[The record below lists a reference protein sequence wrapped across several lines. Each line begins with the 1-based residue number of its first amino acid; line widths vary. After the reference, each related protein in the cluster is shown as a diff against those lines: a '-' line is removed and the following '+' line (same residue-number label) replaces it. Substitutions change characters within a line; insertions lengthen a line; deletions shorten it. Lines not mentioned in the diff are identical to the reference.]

1 MLARLTT
8 RPQPRSRMPGTKTR
22 MVFTVP
28 RTLTSRTRCHSCV
41 VVSSSGLFAPTM
53 PAELTRTSTGPIRS
67 ATSRSAASSVTS
79 AMMSTVTSAG
89 PDRSRVVTVRPSAR
103 SRAALAAP
111 SPLAP
116 PVTRAVRGI
125 TGTSCD
131 YAIAMAVRVAVF
143 TLGGTIA
150 MAPGPASGL
159 RGAVPALSGRQL
171 LDAVPG
177 LDGIDAE
184 VHDFRQLPSASLTID
199 DVYELAAA
207 IGERLAAGA
216 AGAVVVQGTDTI
228 EETAFLL
235 DLLHAGPE
243 PVVVTGA
250 MRTAATAGADGP
262 ANILAAVRAAASP
275 ALRDLGALV
284 VFAEEIH
291 AARFVRKADTTS
303 VTAFASPSAGPL
315 GRVVEGEPRLLTRPA
330 ARFTGRWPGPPR
342 PVRTGLVVL
351 ALGDDGE
358 LLRAAA
364 GRFDGL
370 VVAALGAGHVPAAT
384 MPALA
389 ALAGEIP
396 VVFGSRT
403 GRGWVLSGVYGFARL
418 RAGPARRR
426 PDQRRESS
434 TRSRP
439 GCCCTCCWPAA
450 PADRTSRP
458 RSAPLGV
465 LTESVAPRHRLVS
478 VPGGPPDS
486 VVSGR
491 CACS

>member
-1 MLARLTT
+1 
-8 RPQPRSRMPGTKTR
+8 MP
-22 MVFTVP
+22 
-28 RTLTSRTRCHSCV
+28 
-41 VVSSSGLFAPTM
+41 
-53 PAELTRTSTGPIRS
+53 
-67 ATSRSAASSVTS
+67 
-79 AMMSTVTSAG
+79 
-89 PDRSRVVTVRPSAR
+89 
-103 SRAALAAP
+103 
-111 SPLAP
+111 
-116 PVTRAVRGI
+116 
-125 TGTSCD
+125 
-131 YAIAMAVRVAVF
+131 VRVAVF

-150 MAPGPASGL
+150 MAPRAASGTSGSP
-159 RGAVPALSGRQL
+159 GAVPALTGRQL

-184 VHDFRQLPSASLTID
+184 VHEFRQLPSASLTIA
-199 DVYELAAA
+199 DVAELAAA
-207 IGERLAAGA
+207 IGERMAAGA
-216 AGAVVVQGTDTI
+216 AGAVVIQGTDTI

-250 MRTAATAGADGP
+250 MRTAAAAGADGP
-262 ANILAAVRAAASP
+262 ANILAAVQAAASP

-284 VFAEEIH
+284 VFGEEIH

-330 ARFTGRWPGPPR
+330 TRFTVPVTAPLRT
-342 PVRTGLVVL
+342 VRTGLVTL

-389 ALAGEIP
+389 ALAGQIP

-403 GRGWVLSGVYGFARL
+403 GRGWVLSGVYGFAGSERDLLRVGLISAGVLDPVKARL
-418 RAGPARRR
+418 LLHVLLASGASRAGI
-426 PDQRRESS
+426 E
-434 TRSRP
+434 
-439 GCCCTCCWPAA
+439 AA
-450 PADRTSRP
+450 F
-458 RSAPLGV
+458 RSA
-465 LTESVAPRHRLVS
+465 
-478 VPGGPPDS
+478 GG
-486 VVSGR
+486 
-491 CACS
+491 

>member
-1 MLARLTT
+1 
-8 RPQPRSRMPGTKTR
+8 
-22 MVFTVP
+22 
-28 RTLTSRTRCHSCV
+28 
-41 VVSSSGLFAPTM
+41 
-53 PAELTRTSTGPIRS
+53 
-67 ATSRSAASSVTS
+67 
-79 AMMSTVTSAG
+79 
-89 PDRSRVVTVRPSAR
+89 
-103 SRAALAAP
+103 
-111 SPLAP
+111 
-116 PVTRAVRGI
+116 
-125 TGTSCD
+125 
-131 YAIAMAVRVAVF
+131 MAVRVAVF

-150 MAPGPASGL
+150 MAPGPAADSP
-159 RGAVPALSGRQL
+159 GAVPALSGQQL

-184 VHDFRQLPSASLTID
+184 VHDFRQLPSASLTIG

-207 IGERLAAGA
+207 IGDRLAAGA

-235 DLLHAGPE
+235 GLLHAGPE

-250 MRTAATAGADGP
+250 MRTAAMAGADGP

-303 VTAFASPSAGPL
+303 ITAFASPSAGPL
-315 GRVVEGEPRLLTRPA
+315 GRLVEGEPRLLTRPA
-330 ARFTGRWPGPPR
+330 ARFTMPVSRPPR
-342 PVRTGLVVL
+342 PVRTGLIAL

-389 ALAGEIP
+389 ALASEIP

-403 GRGWVLSGVYGFARL
+403 GRGWVLSGVYGFAGSERDLL
-418 RAGPARRR
+418 RAGLISAGVLDPVKARLLLHVLLA
-426 PDQRRESS
+426 SGA
-434 TRSRP
+434 SRP
-439 GCCCTCCWPAA
+439 EIKAA
-450 PADRTSRP
+450 F
-458 RSAPLGV
+458 RSAAA
-465 LTESVAPRHRLVS
+465 S
-478 VPGGPPDS
+478 
-486 VVSGR
+486 
-491 CACS
+491 